1 MPPTVFNV
9 LLGVVLALA
18 FVADFPPETFR
29 VHFSYLIFLD
39 IQYYSNRCTLF
50 LQLIFAFSIEVGYN
64 EKQGPKM
71 TWQNSKT
78 WPNWAESKGESQ

>member
-1 MPPTVFNV
+1 
-9 LLGVVLALA
+9 
-18 FVADFPPETFR
+18 
-29 VHFSYLIFLD
+29 
-39 IQYYSNRCTLF
+39 

-64 EKQGPKM
+64 EKQGLKM